1 MSLCVNDLLIMM
13 QLNVLGMVILFCV
26 GLMMIYLCVVDADI
40 SESKMVIP
48 FCIMDGDT
56 PLYVMDCI

>member
-1 MSLCVNDLLIMM
+1 M
-13 QLNVLGMVILFCV
+13 ILFGV

-40 SESKMVIP
+40 SESNMVIP
-48 FCIMDGDT
+48 FCIMNGDA